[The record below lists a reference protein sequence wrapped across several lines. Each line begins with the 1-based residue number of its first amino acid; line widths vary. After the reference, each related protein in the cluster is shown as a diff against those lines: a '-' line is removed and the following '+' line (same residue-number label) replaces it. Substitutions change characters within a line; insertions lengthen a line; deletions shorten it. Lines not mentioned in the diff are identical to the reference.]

1 MYNLKDSINQFSDY
15 ICREILAIGID
26 WVSQIEGDEGVDVEI
41 NDQKLTILVRQKGQ

>member
-1 MYNLKDSINQFSDY
+1 
-15 ICREILAIGID
+15 LAIGID